1 MTDEAHQP
9 TAASRLV
16 RIVGSPWPRLAFL
29 VVLLAGAAILLATQG
44 TPDVAVLRDRVAAT
58 GPWAPLLYIAG
69 YALGTVLLVPGV
81 LLTAA
86 AGALFGV
93 VGGSVVV
100 LVGATTGAVAS
111 FLLGR
116 LLGRPAVER
125 LVGGRLHRLDRF
137 LARRGLVAVIGLRLV
152 PLVPF
157 ALLNYGS
164 GVTAVRLRDYTLG
177 SAIGMTPG
185 IVAYTAVGGSLT
197 DPTSPQFLAAVV
209 GLAAL
214 TLAGAAAARRAR
226 RRDSRPVPAA
236 EGTTGSALRPP
247 PPSPPRSAS

>member
-1 MTDEAHQP
+1 MNPDETRPAGV
-9 TAASRLV
+9 SRLA
-16 RIVGSPWPRLAFL
+16 RIIASPWPRLAL
-29 VVLLAGAAILLATQG
+29 LMLLLAGAATLLATQG
-44 TPDVAVLRDRVAAT
+44 TPDVDTLRGRVADAGVW
-58 GPWAPLLYIAG
+58 GPVLFAAG
-69 YALGTVLLVPGV
+69 YAVGTVLLVPGV

-100 LVGATTGAVAS
+100 LVGATAGAVAS

-116 LLGRPAVER
+116 SLGRPAVER
-125 LVGGRLHRLDRF
+125 LVGDRLDRLDGF
-137 LARRGLVAVIGLRLV
+137 LARRGLVAVVGLRLA

-177 SAIGMTPG
+177 SAIGMAPG

-197 DPTSPQFLAAVV
+197 DPTSPQFLI
-209 GLAAL
+209 AL
-214 TLAGAAAARRAR
+214 TGLGVLSVTGLAAARRAR
-226 RRDSRPVPAA
+226 RREAKVAA
-236 EGTTGSALRPP
+236 R
-247 PPSPPRSAS
+247 

>member
-1 MTDEAHQP
+1 MNRNETP
-9 TAASRLV
+9 PAAVSRLV
-16 RIVGSPWPRLAFL
+16 RIVASPWPRLAVL
-29 VVLLAGAAILLATQG
+29 VMFLAGAATLLATRG
-44 TPDVAVLRDRVAAT
+44 TPDVDALRGRVADAGVW
-58 GPWAPLLYIAG
+58 GPVLFAAG
-69 YALGTVLLVPGV
+69 YAVGTVLLVPGV

-100 LVGATTGAVAS
+100 LAGATVGAVAS

-116 LLGRPAVER
+116 WLGRPAVER
-125 LVGGRLHRLDRF
+125 LVGGRLDRLDGF
-137 LARRGLVAVIGLRLV
+137 LARRGLVAIVGLRLA

-197 DPTSPQFLAAVV
+197 DPTSPQFLIALTGLGVLTV
-209 GLAAL
+209 TGLLAA
-214 TLAGAAAARRAR
+214 RQAR
-226 RRDSRPVPAA
+226 RRAA
-236 EGTTGSALRPP
+236 KVAAG
-247 PPSPPRSAS
+247 

>member
-1 MTDEAHQP
+1 MKPDETRPA
-9 TAASRLV
+9 TVSRLV
-16 RIVGSPWPRLAFL
+16 RLIGSPWPRLMFL
-29 VVLLAGAAILLATQG
+29 VALLAGAAALLATQG
-44 TPDVAVLRDRVAAT
+44 TPDVDALRDRVAAT
-58 GPWAPLLYIAG
+58 GPWAPLLFTAG

-81 LLTAA
+81 LLTAT

-93 VGGSVVV
+93 VGGSAVV
-100 LVGATTGAVAS
+100 LVGATLGAVAS

-125 LVGGRLHRLDRF
+125 LVGGRLQRLDRF

-164 GVTAVRLRDYTLG
+164 GVTAVRLRDYTID

-185 IVAYTAVGGSLT
+185 IIAYTAVGGSLT
-197 DPTSPQFLAAVV
+197 DPTSPQFLAAVT
-209 GLAAL
+209 GLATL
-214 TLAGAAAARRAR
+214 TLAGALAARRAR
-226 RRDSRPVPAA
+226 RRENLADPRPVG
-236 EGTTGSALRPP
+236 EGTGP
-247 PPSPPRSAS
+247 

>member
-1 MTDEAHQP
+1 MTDESTRQR
-9 TAASRLV
+9 AASRLA
-16 RIVGSPWPRLAFL
+16 RFIGSPWPRLVFL
-29 VVLLAGAAILLATQG
+29 VVLLAGAATLLATQG
-44 TPDVAVLRDRVAAT
+44 TPDVGTLRGRVAAT
-58 GPWAPLLYIAG
+58 GPWAPLLFTAG

-100 LVGATTGAVAS
+100 LVGATLGAVAS

-116 LLGRPAVER
+116 LLGRPAVE
-125 LVGGRLHRLDRF
+125 LLLGGRLQRLDRF

-164 GVTAVRLRDYTLG
+164 GVTALRLRDYTVG

-197 DPTSPQFLAAVV
+197 DPTSPQFLSAVA

-214 TLAGAAAARRAR
+214 TLAGAVAARRAR
-226 RRDSRPVPAA
+226 RRETLADPRPAG
-236 EGTTGSALRPP
+236 EGTGP
-247 PPSPPRSAS
+247 

>member
-1 MTDEAHQP
+1 MNPDETRP
-9 TAASRLV
+9 TAVSRLA
-16 RIVGSPWPRLAFL
+16 RIIASPWPRLALL
-29 VVLLAGAAILLATQG
+29 VVLLAGAATLLATQG
-44 TPDVAVLRDRVAAT
+44 TPDVDTLRGHVADAGVWGPVLFA
-58 GPWAPLLYIAG
+58 AG
-69 YALGTVLLVPGV
+69 YAVGTVLLVPGV

-100 LVGATTGAVAS
+100 LVGATLGAVAS

-116 LLGRPAVER
+116 SLGRPAVER
-125 LVGGRLHRLDRF
+125 LVGGRLDRLDGF
-137 LARRGLVAVIGLRLV
+137 LARRGLVAVVGLRLA

-164 GVTAVRLRDYTLG
+164 GVTAVRLRDYTIG

-197 DPTSPQFLAAVV
+197 DPTSPQFLI
-209 GLAAL
+209 AL
-214 TLAGAAAARRAR
+214 TGLGILSVTGLLAARRAR
-226 RRDSRPVPAA
+226 RREVKVAA
-236 EGTTGSALRPP
+236 R
-247 PPSPPRSAS
+247 

>member
-1 MTDEAHQP
+1 MTHDSAGPE
-9 TAASRLV
+9 AASRFL

-29 VVLLAGAAILLATQG
+29 LFLLAGTATLLATQG
-44 TPDVAVLRDRVAAT
+44 APEVDTLRDRVAAT
-58 GPWAPLLYIAG
+58 GPWAPLLFTVG

-100 LVGATTGAVAS
+100 LVGATVGAVAS

-125 LVGGRLHRLDRF
+125 LVGGRLQRLDRF

-164 GVTAVRLRDYTLG
+164 GVTAVRLRDYALG
-177 SAIGMTPG
+177 SAIGMIPG

-197 DPTSPQFLAAVV
+197 DPTSPQFLLAVA

-214 TLAGAAAARRAR
+214 TLTGAAAARRAR
-226 RRDSRPVPAA
+226 RRDSRAAPAA
-236 EGTTGSALRPP
+236 EGAGQ
-247 PPSPPRSAS
+247 